1 MNIVVTKPR
10 RVALWRDYQSLT
22 DKLSREYCVRVS
34 HHDRSQASKTGRF
47 CFLSVQ
53 VFLLSIL
60 QLLKLVN
67 PSYAAYH
74 KTASPSSPI

>member
-1 MNIVVTKPR
+1 
-10 RVALWRDYQSLT
+10 
-22 DKLSREYCVRVS
+22 VS

-60 QLLKLVN
+60 QLLKSVN